1 MSQSRTRG
9 SRHFDPYRRPVHLE
23 RNRAQASGR
32 RRLGGSRWPSI
43 SLIRD
48 GSSSVEAQTMPT
60 YAYRCEPCG
69 ETFERIETIS
79 ERAEVR
85 IVRLSRVGFVI
96 GHLE

>member
-1 MSQSRTRG
+1 
-9 SRHFDPYRRPVHLE
+9 
-23 RNRAQASGR
+23 
-32 RRLGGSRWPSI
+32 
-43 SLIRD
+43 
-48 GSSSVEAQTMPT
+48 MPT